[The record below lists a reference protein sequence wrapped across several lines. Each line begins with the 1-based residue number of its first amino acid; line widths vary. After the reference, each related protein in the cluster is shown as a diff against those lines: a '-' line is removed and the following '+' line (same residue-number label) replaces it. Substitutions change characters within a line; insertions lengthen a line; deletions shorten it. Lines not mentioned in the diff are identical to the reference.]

1 MKRIPQKTAVQT
13 ISYSVSPQSKV
24 VIIDREN
31 MYDKGKEVFNG
42 IWNDL
47 SYDLKYTKILLSEV
61 HGIDVKD
68 DTLIITIETRYE
80 EY

>member
-1 MKRIPQKTAVQT
+1 MKRIPSKTAVQT
-13 ISYSVSPQSKV
+13 ISYSVSPKSKV
-24 VIIDREN
+24 IIIDREN

-47 SYDLKYTKILLSEV
+47 SYDIKYTRILASEV

-68 DTLIITIETRYE
+68 DTLVITIETKYE

>member
-13 ISYSVSPQSKV
+13 ISYFVSPKSKV
-24 VIIDREN
+24 IIIDREN
-31 MYDKGKEVFNG
+31 MYDKGEEVFNG
-42 IWNDL
+42 IWDDL
-47 SYDLKYTKILLSEV
+47 MYDLEYAKIHASEV

-68 DTLIITIETRYE
+68 DTIIITIETKYK